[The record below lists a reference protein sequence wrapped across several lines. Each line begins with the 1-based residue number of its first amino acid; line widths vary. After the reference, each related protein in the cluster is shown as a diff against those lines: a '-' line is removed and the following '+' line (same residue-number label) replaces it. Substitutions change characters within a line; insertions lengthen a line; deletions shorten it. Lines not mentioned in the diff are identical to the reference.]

1 MVVWTGYGFL
11 SGLIPVVVFAATSL
25 VVGKELHATV
35 GSIVASVVSAAL
47 VWGIGRKLNTMP
59 GRELVDPKT
68 GERLVLRRRHTM
80 FWIPMEWWALAS
92 LLVGAVVV
100 VQWVGGAR

>member
-11 SGLIPVVVFAATSL
+11 SGLIPTLVFMATAL
-25 VVGKELHATV
+25 AVGRELHATI
-35 GSIVASVVSAAL
+35 GSVVASVVSAAL
-47 VWGIGRKLNTMP
+47 VWIVGRRLNTLP

-80 FWIPMEWWALAS
+80 FWIPMEWWSLAC